1 MTLRS
6 FVKLFSIL
14 ALFLGGAASAQAPG
28 TTSGSASGKNVEPS
42 TAIQKQNT
50 GRSSAPQHE
59 LQGSSN
65 AAGAPAVEGKPGA
78 QSGQT
83 NQGQTTPQPSK

>member
-1 MTLRS
+1 MALRS
-6 FVKLFSIL
+6 FVKLFPIL
-14 ALFLGGAASAQAPG
+14 ALFLGGAALAQAPG

-42 TAIQKQNT
+42 TAIQKETT
-50 GRSSAPQHE
+50 GRSSASQHE

-83 NQGQTTPQPSK
+83 TQGQTSRQPSK

>member
-1 MTLRS
+1 MALRS
-6 FVKLFSIL
+6 FVKLFPIL
-14 ALFLGGAASAQAPG
+14 ALFLAGAALAQEPG
-28 TTSGSASGKNVEPS
+28 TTSGGAAGKNVEPS

-78 QSGQT
+78 QSGQAP
-83 NQGQTTPQPSK
+83 QGQTTQPSK